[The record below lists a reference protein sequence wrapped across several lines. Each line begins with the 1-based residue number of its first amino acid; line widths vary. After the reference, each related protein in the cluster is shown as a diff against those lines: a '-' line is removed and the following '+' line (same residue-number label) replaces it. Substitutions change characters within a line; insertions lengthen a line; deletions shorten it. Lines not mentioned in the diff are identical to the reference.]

1 MADKKVVRVLLE
13 VTLEKDVPDL
23 TDFIVAR
30 VWTMQDV
37 SFCKAALYPDCLQD
51 EEHARAD

>member
-51 EEHARAD
+51 EEHARVD